1 MVTELT
7 PTLEDYLRA
16 IYDIERRQK
25 AARPKD
31 VSRAQNVAGSTVTA
45 ALQSLAEKGMIN
57 YQPYELITL
66 TERGLE
72 KAGDL
77 ATRHHIVRNFL
88 EGILGLQAE
97 EAEATTCDMEH
108 AVNRQALER
117 FVCFLAFMQRH
128 SLAATNWLDGFR
140 RFVHEGADGQSCEQ
154 CVKEYMNTLECEAEE

>member
-1 MVTELT
+1 MDTELT

-31 VSRAQNVAGSTVTA
+31 VSRAQNVASSTVTA
-45 ALQSLAEKGMIN
+45 ALRSLAEKGMIH
-57 YQPYELITL
+57 YEPYELITL
-66 TERGLE
+66 TESGLK
-72 KAGDL
+72 KARDL

-97 EAEATTCDMEH
+97 QAEATTCDMEH
-108 AVNRQALER
+108 AVNREALER

-140 RFVHEGADGQSCEQ
+140 RFIQEGADGRSCEQ
-154 CVKEYMNTLECEAEE
+154 CMKEYMNTLDSDNEG